1 MIEQGETSPHSAKWD
16 VETVKSELTTA
27 ATAARL
33 QERDGRRIKHR
44 EIFAATKPLEWVAF
58 LPVEDAR
65 ALLAW
70 LTWASMEGHE
80 DFRATVIPA
89 RHRTSFQ
96 VIADT
101 LNGVTKVP
109 PSGHGRS
116 RSRR

>member
-1 MIEQGETSPHSAKWD
+1 MPAMRPKWD
-16 VETVKSELTTA
+16 VDGVKAELTA
-27 ATAARL
+27 ATAAARL
-33 QERDGRRIKHR
+33 QERIGRRVKHG
-44 EIFAATKPLEWVAF
+44 EIFAATKPLEWIAF
-58 LPVEDAR
+58 LPVDDAR

-89 RHRTSFQ
+89 RHRLSFQ

-109 PSGHGRS
+109 PTGRGRS
-116 RSRR
+116 RARR

>member
-1 MIEQGETSPHSAKWD
+1 MPTMRPKWD
-16 VETVKSELTTA
+16 VDGVKAELTA
-27 ATAARL
+27 ATAAARL
-33 QERDGRRIKHR
+33 QERIGRRVKHG

-80 DFRATVIPA
+80 DFRVTAIPA
-89 RHRTSFQ
+89 RHRMSFQ
-96 VIADT
+96 VIADN

-109 PSGHGRS
+109 PTGRGRS
-116 RSRR
+116 RARR